1 MQTDID
7 VLTEIPC
14 FKCLF
19 WDQKRESHLYCNPN
33 ECRKLT
39 EWLLKQAE
47 EYQQVKKSLIVSE
60 RASVT

>member
-1 MQTDID
+1 MFQMLI
-7 VLTEIPC
+7 LGSEG
-14 FKCLF
+14 
-19 WDQKRESHLYCNPN
+19 ESHLYCNPN